1 MALQM
6 TTYHGGQSGS
16 EPMPEDCPP
25 NVATINVFASGG
37 QPEAGAVSKQVH
49 NVLVVEDEPSVRKL
63 IQSYL
68 EHEGMKVE
76 VRGDGRSALDYL
88 QSATPDLICLDL
100 VLPEVSGY
108 DICEFVR
115 KTPRLKEVPIMMV
128 SARTLPADR
137 AYAEEL
143 GASLYITKPFSRAD
157 FLKHVRQLLPA
168 AG

>member
-1 MALQM
+1 M
-6 TTYHGGQSGS
+6 T
-16 EPMPEDCPP
+16 EDCPP
-25 NVATINVFASGG
+25 HVAPTNVPESGG
-37 QPEAGAVSKQVH
+37 QPEAGAVTQEAQ
-49 NVLVVEDEPSVRKL
+49 NVLVVEDEPAVRRL

-88 QSATPDLICLDL
+88 TSATPDLICLDL

-115 KTPRLKEVPIMMV
+115 KTPRLVRVPILMI

-143 GASLYITKPFSRAD
+143 GVSLYITKPFSRAD
-157 FLKHVRQLLPA
+157 FLKHVRQLLPS
-168 AG
+168 